1 LTVEQKTPDIETVE
15 KQLNETRDQLN
26 KANEQTAALAGKRD
40 TLNEKFRTLREEI
53 RDIQI
58 ERDKLNAEVKLLKA
72 QRNEAQNKVNAI
84 IEQIK
89 EHREKIDALKKKA
102 PPGSHRGLQQEL
114 DGIEWKI
121 QTTPYDVQ
129 EEKRLIDSVK
139 QLETQLIVYRKIDK
153 QHEIINVSEAEL
165 KGIEIQ
171 RNTSHHELTGAAAK
185 SQDLHSK
192 MLAKIKESKETKAE
206 ADATHAQFVEV
217 KAKLKP
223 LRDQLSLL
231 ITQRRALIELRRES
245 FLKERSS
252 ANLLHE
258 TNERNKRAKEQEMK
272 EKLGSQAKD
281 KLERGEKLN
290 WQEFQLL
297 ANDDEEKDSET

>member
-26 KANEQTAALAGKRD
+26 KANEQTAALVGKRD

-53 RDIQI
+53 RNIQV
-58 ERDKLNAEVKLLKA
+58 ERDKLNSEVKLLKT

-89 EHREKIDALKKKA
+89 EHREKIAALKKKA

-121 QTTPYDVQ
+121 QTTPFDVQ
-129 EEKRLIDSVK
+129 EEKQLIDSVK
-139 QLETQLIVYRKIDK
+139 QLEKQLIVYRKIDK

-185 SQDLHSK
+185 SQELHSK
-192 MLAKIKESKETKAE
+192 MLAKIKESEETKAE
-206 ADATHAQFVEV
+206 ADATHAQFVEI

-223 LRDQLSLL
+223 LRDQLGLL
-231 ITQRRALIELRRES
+231 IMQRRALIQLRRES

-252 ANLLHE
+252 ANVLHE

-297 ANDDEEKDSET
+297 ANDDDEKDSET